1 MSVPFLDLAQSNA
14 PYLGELEEAALG
26 VIRGGR
32 YLHGPETAAFEREL
46 AAQCGAAHA
55 IGVSNGLDAIRLILR
70 AYLEMGRLEKGDYV
84 MVAANT
90 YIATVLPITEFGL
103 RPIFVE
109 PDPDTM
115 NFSWSSA
122 LSFLTTHNSV
132 PEGLQ
137 PSALTPNPSSL
148 TPKEPKALIITHLY
162 GTPCWDAEAAL
173 RLRNRGILI
182 IEDNAQA
189 IGALAADEG
198 FHGSRATGALGDAAA
213 FSFYPT
219 KNIGAL
225 GDAGAVATSDT
236 ALSDT
241 IRALANY
248 GSDRR
253 YHNIYRGYNCR
264 MDEIQAAML
273 RVKLR
278 HLDEETGRRA
288 AIAGVYDSTII
299 NPLVEKPA
307 IFPAMRQV
315 WHQYVVRLPEGLRDR
330 FRTYLAEKGIGTDVH
345 YPEPP
350 YLQPCYSE
358 YADLAQ
364 PDRPSIVMSRTC
376 VSLPIANVSPSEALE
391 VSRVINTF
399 QTP

>member
-32 YLHGPETAAFEREL
+32 YLHGHETAAFEREL

-115 NFSWSSA
+115 NFSWQNA
-122 LSFLTTHNSV
+122 LSPFPHF
-132 PEGLQ
+132 
-137 PSALTPNPSSL
+137 PSPLTPNPSL
-148 TPKEPKALIITHLY
+148 FPLPQVKAAIITHLY

-189 IGALAADEG
+189 IGALAAEEG

-288 AIAGVYDSTII
+288 AIAGVYDSTIS

-345 YPEPP
+345 YPDPP

>member
-1 MSVPFLDLAQSNA
+1 MNIPHLDLKKLNA
-14 PYLGELEEAALG
+14 PYAEEMKRAAAE
-26 VIRGGR
+26 VIDSGWFLNGKRVA
-32 YLHGPETAAFEREL
+32 EFERQMSEMHG
-46 AAQCGAAHA
+46 GAECVA
-55 IGVSNGLDAIRLILR
+55 VSNGLDAIRLIAS
-70 AYLEMGRLEKGDYV
+70 AYIKTGRLQPGDEV
-84 MVAANT
+84 IVPANT
-90 YIATVLPITEFGL
+90 YIASLIGLTEMGL
-103 RPIFVE
+103 TAVPAE
-109 PDPDTM
+109 PDPTTLNLDTTR
-115 NFSWSSA
+115 
-122 LSFLTTHNSV
+122 LS
-132 PEGLQ
+132 EY
-137 PSALTPNPSSL
+137 LTPR
-148 TPKEPKALIITHLY
+148 TRAVMAVHLY
-162 GTPCWDAEAAL
+162 GNPCWDRQLMDFATANNL
-173 RLRNRGILI
+173 LI

-189 IGALAADEG
+189 IGALAAEEG

-241 IRALANY
+241 IKALANY

-288 AIAGVYDSTII
+288 AIAGVYDSTIS

-345 YPEPP
+345 YPDPP